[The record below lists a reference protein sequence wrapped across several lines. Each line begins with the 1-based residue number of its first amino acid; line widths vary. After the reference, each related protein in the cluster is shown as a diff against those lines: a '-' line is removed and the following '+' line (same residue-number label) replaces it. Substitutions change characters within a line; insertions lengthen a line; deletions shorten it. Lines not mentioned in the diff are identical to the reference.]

1 MKPRS
6 FIGRIVLVLGATVM
20 FVLSATLAWAVVSDH
35 QVRGLVPK
43 GVTVVGHDLSG
54 MTESQARAELEDAIS
69 APMFRPLTI
78 TGDKK
83 TWIFASKS
91 AVAVDVEAMLD
102 DAYSTRRSATLVAR
116 LNSQLRGVPLPNV
129 VEPVYSIDSTAIA
142 SWVDRAASHIDRP
155 SKDAIRKVVK
165 YAIKI
170 TPSVT
175 GARVDRP
182 LAVEQIASLLSVD
195 VALSTP
201 DRILALPVTFKKPKV
216 LESSFKIAVVISI
229 SQRRIRLYNGTKLIR
244 TYRCAPGQPAYP
256 TPTGD
261 FVVQTKQAY
270 ASWINP
276 HDAWSASMPDVIGPG
291 PGNPM
296 GVRKIGID
304 YPGVYMHGIP
314 PGEFGS
320 IGTAASHG
328 CIRMMPDDVLDLYGR
343 VEIGS
348 PVFIRD

>member
-6 FIGRIVLVLGATVM
+6 FIGRIVLVLGATLM

-43 GVTVVGHDLSG
+43 GVTVVGRSLGG
-54 MTESQARAELEDAIS
+54 MTEPQARAELEAAIS
-69 APMFRPLTI
+69 APMFRPVI
-78 TGDKK
+78 VTGDKK
-83 TWIFASKS
+83 TWVLASKS
-91 AVAVDVEAMLD
+91 FVAVDVDAMLD
-102 DAYSTRRSATLVAR
+102 DAYSTRRSATLVTR
-116 LNSQLRGVPLPNV
+116 LNSQLRGVPLPNE

-142 SWVDRAASHIDRP
+142 SWVDRVAAHIDRP
-155 SKDAIRKVVK
+155 SKDATRKVVK

-170 TPSVT
+170 TPSLT
-175 GARVDRP
+175 GAKVDRL
-182 LAVEQIASLLSVD
+182 LAAQQIADVLSAD
-195 VALSTP
+195 VALSSP
-201 DRILALPVTFKKPKV
+201 DRTLALPVTFKKPKV
-216 LESSFKIAVVISI
+216 VESDFKIAVVVAI
-229 SQRRIRLYNGTKLIR
+229 SQRRIRLYNGSKLIR

-261 FVVQTKQAY
+261 FIVQTKEAY

-291 PGNPM
+291 PSNPM

-304 YPGVYMHGIP
+304 SPGVFLHGIP

-328 CIRMMPDDVLDLYGR
+328 CIRMMPDDVLDLYGH
-343 VEIGS
+343 VKIGT